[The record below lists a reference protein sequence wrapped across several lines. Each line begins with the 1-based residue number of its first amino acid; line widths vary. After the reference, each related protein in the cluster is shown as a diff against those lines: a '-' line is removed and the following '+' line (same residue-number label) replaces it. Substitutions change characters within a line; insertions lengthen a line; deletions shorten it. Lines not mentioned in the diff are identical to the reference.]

1 VVVTFGRTCPAGY
14 LPAFSVDTEDE
25 AKELIVRCCEAVW
38 VRDEHGG
45 HFGFIAQELE
55 QEQTLERLYSFGR
68 RLAAEYS
75 LMRSETMTEPKEPK
89 KPKQKTKKIP
99 FDKVAVEVDGQKGV
113 WEWECG
119 GVRWRYSDGD
129 RGINLEAR
137 QTGDDAKD
145 DWHPLVHVSDIKSAG
160 LFSEGFS
167 AGYQAGAQ
175 AT

>member
-1 VVVTFGRTCPAGY
+1 
-14 LPAFSVDTEDE
+14 VDTEEE
-25 AKELIVRCCEAVW
+25 AEALVLLHCALDHSNRW
-38 VRDEHGG
+38 FRIRPTWSAQDVTAA
-45 HFGFIAQELE
+45 IAAARRQFRLE
-55 QEQTLERLYSFGR
+55 EIDM
-68 RLAAEYS
+68 A
-75 LMRSETMTEPKEPK
+75 EPK

-99 FDKVAVEVDGQKGV
+99 FEKVAVEVTGMKGV

-119 GVRWRYSDGD
+119 GVRWRYYDED